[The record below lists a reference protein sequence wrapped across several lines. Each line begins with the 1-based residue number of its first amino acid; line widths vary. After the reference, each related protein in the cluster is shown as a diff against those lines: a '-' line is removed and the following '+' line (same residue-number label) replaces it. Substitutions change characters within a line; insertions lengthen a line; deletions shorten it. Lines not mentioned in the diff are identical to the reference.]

1 MRYVIAGFGKFGRL
15 AMERIISSFKG
26 VQVTVLEKDHNRIQS
41 DLLEKASAVEVDAV
55 SYIASQNNL
64 REDDIIVPAVPFN
77 LAAAVL
83 ASFRTGFSPAEI
95 PLAHMT
101 DLPNLFSIDRFN
113 VVASRAD
120 FLCPDDCPEG
130 ELCTVT
136 GAARE
141 QLYLEI
147 ERLSLSGFTVLV
159 VRSSQ
164 ILPGVGGY
172 ELKKIREL
180 ISSVGI
186 GKYIIA
192 TSCKC
197 HAILTGLISGKPL
210 EGIPSRGLRRLN
222 PELE

>member
-15 AMERIISSFKG
+15 AVERIISSFSE
-26 VQVTVLEKDHNRIQS
+26 VQVTVLEKNPNKIQS
-41 DLLEKASAVEVDAV
+41 DLVEKASAVEVDAV
-55 SYIASQNNL
+55 SYIASQNDL
-64 REDDIIVPAVPFN
+64 SEHDIIVPAVPFN

-83 ASFRTGFSPAEI
+83 ASYRTGLSPTEI

-101 DLPNLFSIDRFN
+101 DLPNLLPIDRFN
-113 VVASRAD
+113 VVASRAN

-136 GAARE
+136 RRVRE
-141 QLYLEI
+141 PLYLEM
-147 ERLSLSGFTVLV
+147 ERLSLPDFTVLV

-186 GKYIIA
+186 GKYIVA

-197 HAILTGLISGKPL
+197 HAILTGLGSVKP
-210 EGIPSRGLRRLN
+210 N
-222 PELE
+222 